1 PQVVYFPAPHERC
14 LLYGALTRARARV
27 WLLFNKDNP
36 SRFVEALK
44 QLDVPVARKP

>member
-1 PQVVYFPAPHERC
+1 RKQYTPQ
-14 LLYGALTRARARV
+14 LRARARV

-44 QLDVPVARKP
+44 QLEVPVARKP

>member
-1 PQVVYFPAPHERC
+1 
-14 LLYGALTRARARV
+14 

>member
-1 PQVVYFPAPHERC
+1 VICGVDAR
-14 LLYGALTRARARV
+14 AARARV

>member
-1 PQVVYFPAPHERC
+1 FVFFRAGFAGVLYF
-14 LLYGALTRARARV
+14 GAVRRARARV